1 MEMEGVFGLLGLFGA
16 VLLYFW
22 IDRSLKGKPM
32 PSLHISTA
40 EEKAAAE
47 AHLAEQQELW
57 RLPSDSTIHYQ
68 YYEHFFHMPFD
79 SDFVPK
85 EYVDYFRR
93 EHEELIKHK
102 PAEIKRLM
110 RDEVKYQDNNM
121 TAWNNFCFAFGGER
135 MIKDRK
141 GKPSIIDTGLGFNPD
156 NDPHPIDAAIR
167 KTWWWYWKRTH
178 YPELIR
184 KYNET
189 GKFIPGWKWR
199 PLDEIPDYHEN

>member
-1 MEMEGVFGLLGLFGA
+1 MDGALWWIGLIFVIV
-16 VLLYFW
+16 VLVCA
-22 IDRSLKGKPM
+22 DRSLNGKPL
-32 PSLHISTA
+32 PSLHIPTA

-57 RLPSDSTIHYQ
+57 RLPEDNLMHYQ
-68 YYEHFFHMPFD
+68 YYEHFFDMPKD

-85 EYVDYFRR
+85 EYVAYFKR
-93 EHEELIKHK
+93 ELEELMQYT
-102 PAEIKRLM
+102 PAEIKRLL
-110 RDEVKYQDNNM
+110 KNNIQFKDNNQ
-121 TAWNNFCFAFGGER
+121 TAWSNFCFAFGGER

-141 GKPSIIDTGLGFNPD
+141 GKPSIVSTGLGFNPD

-167 KTWWWYWKRTH
+167 KTWWWYWNRTH

-189 GKFIPGWKWR
+189 GKFISGWEWR

>member
-1 MEMEGVFGLLGLFGA
+1 MDGALWWIGLIFVIV
-16 VLLYFW
+16 VLVCA
-22 IDRSLKGKPM
+22 DRSLNGKPL
-32 PSLHISTA
+32 PSLHIPTA

-57 RLPSDSTIHYQ
+57 RLPEDNLMHYQ
-68 YYEHFFHMPFD
+68 YYEHFFDMPKD

-85 EYVDYFRR
+85 EYVAYFKR
-93 EHEELIKHK
+93 ELEELMQYT
-102 PAEIKRLM
+102 PAEIKRLL
-110 RDEVKYQDNNM
+110 KNNIQFKDNNQ
-121 TAWNNFCFAFGGER
+121 TAWSNFCFAFGGER

-141 GKPSIIDTGLGFNPD
+141 GKPSIVSTGLGFNPD

-167 KTWWWYWKRTH
+167 KTWWWYWNRTH

-189 GKFIPGWKWR
+189 GKFIPGWEWR

>member
-1 MEMEGVFGLLGLFGA
+1 MDGALWWIGLIFVIV
-16 VLLYFW
+16 VLVCA
-22 IDRSLKGKPM
+22 DRSLNGKPL
-32 PSLHISTA
+32 PSLHIPTA

-57 RLPSDSTIHYQ
+57 RLPEDNLMHYQ
-68 YYEHFFHMPFD
+68 YYEHFFDMPKD

-85 EYVDYFRR
+85 EYVAYFKR
-93 EHEELIKHK
+93 ELEELMQYT
-102 PAEIKRLM
+102 PAEIKRLL
-110 RDEVKYQDNNM
+110 KNNIQFKDNNQ
-121 TAWNNFCFAFGGER
+121 TAWSNFCFAFGGER

-141 GKPSIIDTGLGFNPD
+141 GKPSIVSTGLGFNPD
-156 NDPHPIDAAIR
+156 NDAHPIDAAIR
-167 KTWWWYWKRTH
+167 KTWWWYWNRTH

-189 GKFIPGWKWR
+189 GKFIPGWEWR